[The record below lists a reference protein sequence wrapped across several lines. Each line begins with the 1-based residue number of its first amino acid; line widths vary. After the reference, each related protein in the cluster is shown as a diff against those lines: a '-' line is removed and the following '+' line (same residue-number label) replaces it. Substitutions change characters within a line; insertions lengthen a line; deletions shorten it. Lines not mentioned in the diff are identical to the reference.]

1 MTNKIKFA
9 MLGNSLFAGL
19 IVVTAVLYMVI
30 DCSPYIFKPIASLLF
45 VLCGVFN
52 LIYVF
57 SVLKI
62 RRNIPFIVSMMAGLI
77 FACLGDILL
86 IDHFVIGAGLFAIG
100 HIFFFVSFVCLTGF
114 KLRDFLIGLAIF
126 AVVLCLVLFVPFF
139 DFGDKKILVIA
150 YAFVISFMLGKAV
163 GNVFLTENRQVHLI
177 IMLGALLFFVSDFM
191 LMIYLFGGKFIV
203 FDILCLA
210 TYYPAEFLLAFT
222 IFYVATNFNG
232 RSFEIDDIKNMGL
245 VVDGDDSQEIKEKT
259 IDSQNQQ

>member
-9 MLGNSLFAGL
+9 MLGNIVFAAL
-19 IVVTAVLYMVI
+19 IVVAAVLYMVI
-30 DCSPYIFKPIASLLF
+30 DCSQYVFKPIASSLF
-45 VLCGVFN
+45 VFCGVFN
-52 LIYVF
+52 LVF
-57 SVLKI
+57 VFCVLEI
-62 RRNIPFIVSMMAGLI
+62 RRNVPFIVSMMMGLV

-86 IDHFVIGAGLFAIG
+86 IDHFVIGAALFAIG

-126 AVVLCLVLFVPFF
+126 AVVLCLVLFAPFF
-139 DFGDKKILVIA
+139 DFGNMKILVIA

-163 GNVFLTENRQVHLI
+163 GNVFFAENRQVHLL

-210 TYYPAEFLLAFT
+210 TYYPAEFLLAFS
-222 IFYVATNFNG
+222 IFYVATNFTG
-232 RSFEIDDIKNMGL
+232 RSLEVDDIKNMGL
-245 VVDGDDSQEIKEKT
+245 VEDATSQKTDEKT
-259 IDSQNQQ
+259 IDSQNQD